1 MDPDERLLMVH
12 LTSADISDNAGAQI
26 ILDGVRKRWPWVKH
40 LFADALRTV

>member
-1 MDPDERLLMVH
+1 MVH
-12 LTSADISDNAGAQI
+12 LTSADNSDNAGAQI